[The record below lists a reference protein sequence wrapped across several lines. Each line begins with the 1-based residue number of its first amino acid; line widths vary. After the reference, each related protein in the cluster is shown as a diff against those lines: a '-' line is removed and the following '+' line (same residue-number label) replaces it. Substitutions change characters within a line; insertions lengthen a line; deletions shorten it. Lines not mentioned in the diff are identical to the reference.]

1 MKGKK
6 DYYYYKENG
15 ICWYCKSAIVE
26 KGIACNSC
34 KEKKRK
40 EQLDRVTYHKEKGYC
55 YRCGNKLTKYDKGAL
70 CGACKYDDREN
81 AKMKREIL
89 HEKGLC
95 IRCKKQKENKNK
107 SLCDKC
113 STKYNEKMRQRY
125 YELKKKRCK
134 NE

>member
-40 EQLDRVTYHKEKGYC
+40 QQMELFNYHREKGYC
-55 YRCGNKLTKYDKGAL
+55 YKCGNKLTKYDKGAL
-70 CGACKYDDREN
+70 CGACKYDAREN
-81 AKMKREIL
+81 AKLKKEIL

-95 IRCKKQKENKNK
+95 VLCKKPKQNKEF
-107 SLCDKC
+107 LRCEPC
-113 STKYNEKMRQRY
+113 REKQSKLMR
-125 YELKKKRCK
+125 EKK
-134 NE
+134 